1 MSFSLQTNTIP
12 GIWQP
17 QGYRIF
23 YKYIPCTMFTP
34 QIILLLSP
42 YKPGSNFQRVPYKSA
57 ENLIAEGDFKEI
69 RQMSPLV
76 MLYVTFLPHIQERCP
91 CSRDY
96 IHCFYL
102 YSMFPLVCFL
112 LIRHSYY
119 SQFSFDS
126 LGMRLPFLN
135 NINVFWYMDVCKLLE
150 NHLIF
155 ILRQNY
161 YFLEIP
167 MLLYLTKTIFR
178 YLKCPRL
185 FRSTLESCQVP
196 PAKRKTAAYHSDF

>member
-1 MSFSLQTNTIP
+1 
-12 GIWQP
+12 
-17 QGYRIF
+17 
-23 YKYIPCTMFTP
+23 MFTP

-96 IHCFYL
+96 MHCFYL
-102 YSMFPLVCFL
+102 YSAFPLVCFL
-112 LIRHSYY
+112 LITHSYY

-126 LGMRLPFLN
+126 LGM
-135 NINVFWYMDVCKLLE
+135 
-150 NHLIF
+150 
-155 ILRQNY
+155 Q
-161 YFLEIP
+161 
-167 MLLYLTKTIFR
+167 
-178 YLKCPRL
+178 
-185 FRSTLESCQVP
+185 
-196 PAKRKTAAYHSDF
+196 AARF